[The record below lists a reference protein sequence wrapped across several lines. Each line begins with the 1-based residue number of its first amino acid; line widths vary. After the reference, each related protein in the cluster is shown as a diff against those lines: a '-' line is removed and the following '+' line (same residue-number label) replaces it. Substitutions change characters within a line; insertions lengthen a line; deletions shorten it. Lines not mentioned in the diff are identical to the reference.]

1 MNTVEIAYEADIDHP
16 VFSETYVRPLIMK
29 VLDILG
35 SDGIEVSCSFVS
47 DATIQ
52 ELNKTYRGKDE
63 PTDILSFCQS
73 DDQQWPDVFEESVRV
88 LGDIIISVDAV
99 YRNCTDFDVPV
110 KEELPRLLIHG
121 TLHLLGEEHVT
132 NDSNEPMLVHQES
145 ILQTILKEFPIEI
158 LR

>member
-1 MNTVEIAYEADIDHP
+1 MNTVEICYEEGIDQSI
-16 VFSETYVRPLIMK
+16 FSDTNTQPLILK
-29 VLDILG
+29 ILDLIG
-35 SDGIEVSCSFVS
+35 VDGVEISCSFVS
-47 DATIQ
+47 DTTIQ

-63 PTDILSFCQS
+63 PTDILSFCQPA
-73 DDQQWPDVFEESVRV
+73 DDDWLGHKEEAGRL
-88 LGDIIISVDAV
+88 LGDIIISTDAV
-99 YRNCTDFDVPV
+99 YRNCADFDVPI